1 MAYRVHQSWQINL
14 SPKAVKGASLPL
26 EGIHNIHGGDSLPL
40 GVLSVGDSVPDDVL
54 QEHFQ
59 DSSGLLVNEAWQD
72 QKDK

>member
-1 MAYRVHQSWQINL
+1 MAYRVHQSRQINL

-59 DSSGLLVNEAWQD
+59 DASGLLVNEAWQD